1 MWLGMTAAAVSQVAP
16 ALGEAIA
23 ALAGYPL
30 AYLAWLADAAAHVP
44 LAEVHAPAVLVALVC
59 GSLAVAIA
67 ASDRLAGHARRPGSR
82 RRLAA
87 AAVVTF
93 AAVIAVGGLLRSGAT
108 AVPAP
113 SGARVTFLDV
123 GQGDAI
129 LVQERETSVL
139 VDTGPPGGPVLDR
152 LRRAGVRR
160 LDALVVTHA
169 QDDHDGAAAAVLRA
183 MPVGVV
189 LDGRDGVRQAWG
201 AQMAAEADR
210 RRVRLVAPAAGQV
223 LRAGRVR
230 LRVLS
235 PAPRS
240 GELAIPGEDP
250 NQRAIVAEA
259 DVDGLRVLLTA
270 DAESDVLAGLDLGP
284 VDVLKVSH
292 HGSADA
298 GLEALLPR
306 LRPRIATIE
315 VGRNNTYGHPV
326 PATIATLRASGA
338 VVYRTDRDGSVRVE
352 ADGRSLRVQTHA

>member
-1 MWLGMTAAAVSQVAP
+1 V
-16 ALGEAIA
+16 
-23 ALAGYPL
+23 
-30 AYLAWLADAAAHVP
+30 
-44 LAEVHAPAVLVALVC
+44 
-59 GSLAVAIA
+59 
-67 ASDRLAGHARRPGSR
+67 SR
-82 RRLAA
+82 RRLVAA
-87 AAVVTF
+87 ALALAGVV
-93 AAVIAVGGLLRSGAT
+93 AAGGLLRPGAT
-108 AVPAP
+108 ALPAP

-123 GQGDAI
+123 GQGDAT
-129 LVQERETSVL
+129 LVQERGTSVL
-139 VDTGPPGGPVLDR
+139 VDTGPPDGPVLDR

-189 LDGRDGVRQAWG
+189 LDGRDGVRQVWG
-201 AQMAAEADR
+201 MQMAAEADR
-210 RRVRLVAPAAGQV
+210 RRVRRIAPAAGQV

-235 PAPRS
+235 PAPRT

-306 LRPRIATIE
+306 LQPRIAAIE

-352 ADGRSLRVQTHA
+352 PDGRVLRVHTHA